1 MAGCTLTPRYFHQ
14 DEDRMRR
21 RYKASTIHGWLRMWR
36 GTLAGNERVRQQGR
50 YEMKMARAMRRQK
63 SQTAGGNGGPFSL
76 FRWGSQSNRRTG
88 QAAASTPQRHK
99 SSSSQ
104 HHRSRSRSQSQK
116 APRPTTA
123 QRKSSTSSSANKR
136 HHHQRGHAPARP
148 EPMRHR
154 SSHSKTKPSRQSP
167 KRR

>member
-1 MAGCTLTPRYFHQ
+1 MFEIDWTT

-50 YEMKMARAMRRQK
+50 YEMKMARAIRRQK

-104 HHRSRSRSQSQK
+104 HHRSRSQSQK
-116 APRPTTA
+116 APRPTSA
-123 QRKSSTSSSANKR
+123 QRKSSTGSGVNKR

-154 SSHSKTKPSRQSP
+154 SSHSTKTRPSRQSS

>member
-1 MAGCTLTPRYFHQ
+1 MFEIDWTT

-50 YEMKMARAMRRQK
+50 YEMKMARAIRRQK
-63 SQTAGGNGGPFSL
+63 SQTAGGNGGSFSL

-104 HHRSRSRSQSQK
+104 RHRSRSQSQK

-154 SSHSKTKPSRQSP
+154 SSHSTKTKPSRQSP